1 MFDMLQNKLL
11 FNQSSVSL
19 EIIGLPDYSNNE
31 NKHQISIITQ
41 WKLLI
46 IDQPLI
52 EGDIDHLHSIMN
64 AFHSYSNFIINDEYA
79 LFESKFIDIKAEN
92 FYTHNVTLKST
103 KPNVKPLNIKIGNS
117 VLSDIVNCFDQLYA
131 SNDVKKIEYDSLN
144 TIPKKGLKDLINK
157 QKISNFIFPPLIS
170 LFSIFFISSGF
181 ILFYKSVEERDK
193 NSYINWDKI
202 IHSDMYISTLV

>member
-1 MFDMLQNKLL
+1 MLQNKLL

-31 NKHQISIITQ
+31 NNDQISIITQ
-41 WKLLI
+41 WKLLM

-52 EGDIDHLHSIMN
+52 EGDIDHLRSIMN
-64 AFHSYSNFIINDEYA
+64 AFHSYSNYLINDEYA
-79 LFESKFIDIKAEN
+79 LFESKLIDIKAEN

-117 VLSDIVNCFDQLYA
+117 VLSDIVSCFDQFYA
-131 SNDVKKIEYDSLN
+131 STDVKKIEYNSLQN
-144 TIPKKGLKDLINK
+144 IPKKGFTDLINK

-170 LFSIFFISSGF
+170 LCSIFILSSGF

-193 NSYINWDKI
+193 NASINCDKI
-202 IHSDMYISTLV
+202 IQSDMSIKNLV